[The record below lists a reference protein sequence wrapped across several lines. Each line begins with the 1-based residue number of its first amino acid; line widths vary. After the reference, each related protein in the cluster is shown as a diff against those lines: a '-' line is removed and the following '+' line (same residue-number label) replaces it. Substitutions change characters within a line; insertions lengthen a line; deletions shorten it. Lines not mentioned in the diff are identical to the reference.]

1 MTAAPGATPPFRFVL
16 FVAGDSPRSAQ
27 AAANLRRLATER
39 LAGRADITVVDVLAD
54 PDRAETDR
62 ILTTPTL
69 VKETPTP
76 ARRVTGDLSDLDQVS
91 TALGLTSLW
100 DVFA

>member
-1 MTAAPGATPPFRFVL
+1 VSRAFRFVL

-39 LAGRADITVVDVLAD
+39 LEGRAEIAVVDVLVD
-54 PDRAETDR
+54 PARAESDR

-69 VKETPTP
+69 VKEAPEP
-76 ARRVTGDLSDLDQVS
+76 ARRVTGDLSDLDRVAS
-91 TALGLTSLW
+91 ALGLTSLW
-100 DVFA
+100 DVLQ